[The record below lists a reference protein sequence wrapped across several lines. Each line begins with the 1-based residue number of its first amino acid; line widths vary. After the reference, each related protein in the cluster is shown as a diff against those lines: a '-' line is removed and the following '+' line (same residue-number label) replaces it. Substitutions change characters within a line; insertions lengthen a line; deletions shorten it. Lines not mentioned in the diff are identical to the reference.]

1 MDANINIEIKYI
13 NEYNILMNKV
23 KPAKY
28 TKSDN
33 NNMSPVREEVVL
45 IFPLTMRK

>member
-1 MDANINIEIKYI
+1 MYANINFEIKYI
-13 NEYNILMNKV
+13 NEYNILMNTV

-33 NNMSPVREEVVL
+33 NNISSLTEEVIL
-45 IFPLTMRK
+45 ISPLTMR